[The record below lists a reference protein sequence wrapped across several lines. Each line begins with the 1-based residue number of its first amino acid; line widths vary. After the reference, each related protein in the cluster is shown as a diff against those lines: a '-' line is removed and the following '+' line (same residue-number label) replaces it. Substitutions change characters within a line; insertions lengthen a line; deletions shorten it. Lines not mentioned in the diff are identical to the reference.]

1 MCFFVETFLKLFPI
15 EGEGI
20 SQELSL
26 HPVHLSPDKD
36 GLLPPSALVP
46 FCSYQGDVDLLGQRR
61 SDMGNLT
68 VCDKF
73 KPIILEGQLCYSIE
87 VADFVKSKTNPTQ
100 WDNNNDGLLLLLD
113 PKPYPLTPSD
123 IGAQRKKQDS
133 SKVYI
138 HTLAQHTAYGPGSY
152 GMHALK
158 SLVSTDNFLQLLDGE
173 KKCRVHNQEEC
184 QAGKYLHQVISNCS
198 CIPWPLGNERTDE
211 KVCIAY
217 RNICNYFAQAHNF
230 CGPESE
236 TCVEKQKVK
245 NGECLVPCTG
255 LYSDTS
261 DDFLEQKTMQG
272 EIKSFFVKNH
282 SLIYFFRISITG

>member
-158 SLVSTDNFLQLLDGE
+158 SLISTDNFLQLPDGE

-184 QAGKYLHQVISNCS
+184 RAEKFLDQVISNCS
-198 CIPWPLGNERTDE
+198 CVPWPLASGTTDK
-211 KVCIAY
+211 KV
-217 RNICNYFAQAHNF
+217 
-230 CGPESE
+230 
-236 TCVEKQKVK
+236 
-245 NGECLVPCTG
+245 
-255 LYSDTS
+255 
-261 DDFLEQKTMQG
+261 
-272 EIKSFFVKNH
+272 
-282 SLIYFFRISITG
+282 SLFSQDLI